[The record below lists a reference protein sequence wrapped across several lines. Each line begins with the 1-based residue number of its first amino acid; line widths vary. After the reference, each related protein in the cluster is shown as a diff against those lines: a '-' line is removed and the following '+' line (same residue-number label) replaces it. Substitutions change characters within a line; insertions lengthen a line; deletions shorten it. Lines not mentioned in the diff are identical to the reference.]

1 MPPVQPELTALAEGR
16 TGVHGR
22 SLGARIR
29 GARLAKGLG
38 VRELARLADCSA
50 SLVSQIERG
59 RANPSVSTLYA
70 LSDALGISV
79 ASLFEA
85 PLGAEDADASVVNL
99 QGALSLGH
107 STLGADRWTAVT
119 RKPETLEETILL
131 RRGTRR
137 VINLEKGVHWE
148 LLLPRPELD
157 VDFLE
162 VFYAPRG
169 GSTVDEHAIR
179 HHGREMAVI
188 IEGALSARIG
198 FEQYELEPGDSL
210 SFAST
215 VPHQYWNPGNTP
227 TRAVFVVLGGWS
239 GR

>member
-1 MPPVQPELTALAEGR
+1 MPPVQPELTTLEVGIAQ
-16 TGVHGR
+16 GR

-29 GARLAKGLG
+29 AARLAKGLG

-70 LSDALGISV
+70 LGDALGISV
-79 ASLFEA
+79 ASLFET
-85 PLGAEDADASVVNL
+85 PSGSDDADASSLDL
-99 QGALSLGH
+99 QGALSLAH
-107 STLGADRWTAVT
+107 STLGAEHWPAT
-119 RKPETLEETILL
+119 RGPKTLEETILL
-131 RRGTRR
+131 RRAERR

-179 HHGREMAVI
+179 HYGREMAVI

-198 FEQYELEPGDSL
+198 FEQYELAPGDSL

-215 VPHQYWNPGNTP
+215 VPHQYWNPGDTP

-239 GR
+239 DR